1 MDSKDKILHV
11 AFSLFIHK
19 GYRDV
24 SLREIVDEVGLTKG
38 AFYHYFKGK
47 EQLFSEVVD
56 HFFLGMSDAIY
67 EQLPK
72 THLKTFMTEYVE
84 KLLEQIHHISK
95 DALKKGDTISLSYY
109 YLAFDAL
116 RILPDFDTKIHE
128 VFHRE
133 EKAWIEV
140 IDNAKASGEI
150 ISTIDSRHLA
160 ILFISATDGLGMHLI
175 LENRLNELGK
185 EIISVWTSL
194 YKLIKA

>member
-11 AFSLFIHK
+11 AFSLFIQK

-24 SLREIVDEVGLTKG
+24 SLREIVEEVGLTKG

-47 EQLFSEVVD
+47 EQLFTEVVD
-56 HFFLGMSDAIY
+56 HFFLGMNDQIF
-67 EQLPK
+67 EQLQT
-72 THLKTFMTEYVE
+72 THLKTFMTEYLE
-84 KLLEQIHHISK
+84 KLMEQIDHISK
-95 DALKKGDTISLSYY
+95 DVSKKGDTISLSYY

-133 EKAWIEV
+133 ERVWIEV
-140 IDNAKASGEI
+140 IEHAKASGEI
-150 ISTIDSRHLA
+150 VSSINSRHLA

-175 LENRLNELGK
+175 LENRLNQLGI
-185 EIISVWTSL
+185 EIMSVWTSL
-194 YKLIKA
+194 YNLVKA

>member
-11 AFSLFIHK
+11 AFSLFIQK

-47 EQLFSEVVD
+47 EQLFTEVVD
-56 HFFLGMSDAIY
+56 HFFLGLSDSIY

-72 THLKTFMTEYVE
+72 MHLKTFMGQYVE

-95 DALKKGDTISLSYY
+95 DSLKKGNTISLSYY

-116 RILPDFDTKIHE
+116 RILPEFATKIHE

-133 EKAWIEV
+133 ERAWMEV
-140 IDNAKASGEI
+140 INNAKASGEI
-150 ISTIDSRHLA
+150 VSSIDSRHLA
-160 ILFISATDGLGMHLI
+160 ILFISAIDGLGMHVI
-175 LENRLNELGK
+175 LENRLDQLGK
-185 EIISVWTSL
+185 EIMSVWTSL